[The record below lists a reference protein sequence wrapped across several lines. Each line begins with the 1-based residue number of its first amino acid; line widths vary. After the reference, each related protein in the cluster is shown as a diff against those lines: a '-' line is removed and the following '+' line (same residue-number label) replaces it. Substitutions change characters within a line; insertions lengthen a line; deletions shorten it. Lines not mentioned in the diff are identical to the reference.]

1 MAVTLNS
8 TGLVFPD
15 STTQASTFTAAMD
28 QGGLIQINSY
38 GTAGT
43 FTWTKPSGCNTVLV
57 KLVGGGGGA
66 AGYCESG
73 GAGGYS
79 ERVVDVSSVATV
91 TVTVGGGGASVG
103 YYAAGADGGTSS
115 FGAYCSATGG
125 YGSNRNSGHSGG
137 VGGIGSGGNINLY
150 GGTGTGHVNSAGH
163 YPGGLG
169 GRSFFGGSGA
179 VNRATTSN
187 KLYNGAP
194 GTGGP
199 GGRTND
205 GGGGAGIANG
215 EAGLV
220 IVYSYK

>member
-1 MAVTLNS
+1 MATTLDS
-8 TGLVFPD
+8 AGLIFPD
-15 STTQASTFTAAMD
+15 TTTQASTFTPALD
-28 QGGLIQINSY
+28 QGRLLQVNSY
-38 GTAGT
+38 ASVGNY
-43 FTWTKPSGCNTVLV
+43 TWTKPSGCTTVLV

-79 ERVVDVSSVATV
+79 ERVINVSAVSSV

-103 YYAAGADGGTSS
+103 YYAGGGNGGTSS

-125 YGSNRNSGHSGG
+125 YGANQNAGHSGG
-137 VGGIGSGGNINLY
+137 IGGIGSGGNINLY
-150 GGTGTGHVNSAGH
+150 GGSGTGHVNSAGH
-163 YPGGLG
+163 YPGGVG
-169 GRSFFGGSGA
+169 GRSFFGGSGC
-179 VNRATTSN
+179 VNRATTST
-187 KLYNGAP
+187 KLYNGSP

-205 GGGGAGIANG
+205 GTGGAGIANG
-215 EAGLV
+215 EVGLV